1 MKKDIMT
8 NVEEFDFEEYKKEAY
23 ERAQIILC
31 AVVILSAFLAA
42 SMMIVVFSTLITL
55 FN

>member
-1 MKKDIMT
+1 MKKDIMV

-42 SMMIVVFSTLITL
+42 SMMIMIFSSLIAL